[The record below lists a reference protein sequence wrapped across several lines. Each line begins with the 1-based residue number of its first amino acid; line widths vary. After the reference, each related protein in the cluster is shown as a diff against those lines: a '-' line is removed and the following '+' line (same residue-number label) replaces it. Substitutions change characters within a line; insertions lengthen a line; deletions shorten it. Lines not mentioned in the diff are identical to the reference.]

1 MHCHARCC
9 FALALK
15 LIKKGSGRE
24 VLENGQIDQICA
36 INCGILQ
43 NGSNKPT
50 TKCKNLVGVKSILKS
65 VGRLASYRIGA
76 LTLIGRLCTDMG
88 QLIITH

>member
-1 MHCHARCC
+1 M
-9 FALALK
+9 
-15 LIKKGSGRE
+15 
-24 VLENGQIDQICA
+24 LENGQIDQICA